1 MKIIKP
7 FCFTFLPLFFL
18 ITAMGQSNLES
29 GKTNT
34 LQVNQQAS
42 IVTKFPGGTN
52 YYRYQVR
59 DSLQLIKVIS
69 HKIRVLNPGLMG
81 GPIEETFIIKA
92 LKPGSTIVYLI
103 NDSFGALEKK
113 KSSGNPHEM
122 DLPFTVTVQ

>member
-7 FCFTFLPLFFL
+7 FCFSFLPLLFL
-18 ITAMGQSNLES
+18 ITARGQSKLAS
-29 GKTNT
+29 DKTNT

-52 YYRYQVR
+52 YFRYQVS

-81 GPIEETFIIKA
+81 GPVEETFVIKA
-92 LKPGSTIVYLI
+92 LKPGTTIVYLI
-103 NDSFGALEKK
+103 NDSFGAREKK

-122 DLPFTVTVQ
+122 DLPFTVIVQ